1 MLEPINLLMLQDTK
15 DVSFIPYRNG
25 VVKITKDKIDIVPYI
40 DVDGYIWDRQI
51 IDRDYTLMKL
61 QLSILLSS
69 IQKSSLQL
77 LAVVSAFFLPIIG
90 ILFLI
95 GFSILVDTIT
105 GIWKAK
111 KLGIPIT
118 SRKLSAIISKLMLYE
133 VAVIL
138 FYLIDRFILN
148 DIILVF
154 FSIPLMLTKILALVL
169 VSIET
174 LSISENIK
182 AVKGIDLWQAMK
194 LLFARARDIK
204 QDIDTIK

>member
-1 MLEPINLLMLQDTK
+1 
-15 DVSFIPYRNG
+15 
-25 VVKITKDKIDIVPYI
+25 
-40 DVDGYIWDRQI
+40 
-51 IDRDYTLMKL
+51 MKV
-61 QLSILLSS
+61 QLAILISS

-77 LAVVSAFFLPIIG
+77 LAVVSTFFLPITG

-95 GFSILVDTIT
+95 GFAILVDTIT

-148 DIILVF
+148 DIILTF
-154 FSIPLMLTKILALVL
+154 FSVPLMLTKILSLVL
-169 VSIET
+169 VSIEVI
-174 LSISENIK
+174 SISENYK

>member
-1 MLEPINLLMLQDTK
+1 
-15 DVSFIPYRNG
+15 
-25 VVKITKDKIDIVPYI
+25 
-40 DVDGYIWDRQI
+40 
-51 IDRDYTLMKL
+51 MKL

-77 LAVVSAFFLPIIG
+77 LAVISTFFLPITG

-95 GFSILVDTIT
+95 GFSIVIDTIT

-148 DIILVF
+148 DIILTF
-154 FSIPLMLTKILALVL
+154 FSVPLMLTKILSLVL
-169 VSIET
+169 VSIEVI
-174 LSISENIK
+174 SISENYK

>member
-1 MLEPINLLMLQDTK
+1 
-15 DVSFIPYRNG
+15 
-25 VVKITKDKIDIVPYI
+25 
-40 DVDGYIWDRQI
+40 
-51 IDRDYTLMKL
+51 MKL

-77 LAVVSAFFLPIIG
+77 LAVVSTFFLPITG

-95 GFSILVDTIT
+95 GFAILVDTIT
-105 GIWKAK
+105 GIWKSK
-111 KLGIPIT
+111 KLGVPIT

-154 FSIPLMLTKILALVL
+154 FSIPLMLTKILSLVL
-169 VSIET
+169 VSIEVI
-174 LSISENIK
+174 SISENYK

-204 QDIDTIK
+204 QDIDTIR

>member
-1 MLEPINLLMLQDTK
+1 
-15 DVSFIPYRNG
+15 
-25 VVKITKDKIDIVPYI
+25 
-40 DVDGYIWDRQI
+40 
-51 IDRDYTLMKL
+51 MKV
-61 QLSILLSS
+61 QLAILISS

-77 LAVVSAFFLPIIG
+77 LAVISTFFLPITG

-95 GFSILVDTIT
+95 GFAIVIDTIT
-105 GIWKAK
+105 GIWKSK
-111 KLGIPIT
+111 KLGVPIT

-148 DIILVF
+148 DIILTF
-154 FSIPLMLTKILALVL
+154 FSVPLMLTKILALVL

-174 LSISENIK
+174 ISISENYK

-204 QDIDTIK
+204 QDIDTIR

>member
-1 MLEPINLLMLQDTK
+1 
-15 DVSFIPYRNG
+15 
-25 VVKITKDKIDIVPYI
+25 
-40 DVDGYIWDRQI
+40 
-51 IDRDYTLMKL
+51 MKV
-61 QLSILLSS
+61 QLAILVSS

-77 LAVVSAFFLPIIG
+77 LAVVSTFFLPITG

-95 GFSILVDTIT
+95 GFAIVIDTIT
-105 GIWKAK
+105 GIWKSK
-111 KLGIPIT
+111 KLGVPIT

-133 VAVIL
+133 IAVIL

-148 DIILVF
+148 DIILTF
-154 FSIPLMLTKILALVL
+154 FSVPLMLTKILALVL

-174 LSISENIK
+174 ISISENYK

-204 QDIDTIK
+204 QDIDTIR